1 MIKLDNTIVPPRFIL
16 DKLGEY
22 QTDVDANLTF
32 EARSAEGKKK
42 FSARNKKG
50 NKVFDAVKKSLTAMC
65 SGARRCVYCEDS
77 VGDEVEH
84 FSPKDLY
91 PEKVFRWDNYVYA
104 CGNCNGPKNNKF
116 AVFHANTG
124 AFQTVNPPQG
134 QPAQQPPAGDPA
146 LINPR
151 VEDPL
156 AYCMLDLA
164 GTFKFVI
171 IATTNT
177 REYKKADYTY
187 NDVLRLNHEEREF
200 LRQAREEA
208 YGDYKARL
216 SEYVQQRDANA
227 PPAQL
232 QKMIAQLKKKS
243 HPTVWKEMQRYRQ
256 RGILQGVD
264 SGLDALFIQ
273 APEALTW

>member
-1 MIKLDNTIVPPRFIL
+1 MIQLDNTITPPGDIL
-16 DKLGEY
+16 DQLAVY
-22 QTDVDANLTF
+22 QAEVDAHPTF
-32 EARSAEGKKK
+32 AERSAQGKAT
-42 FSARNKKG
+42 FSSRNRRG
-50 NKVFDAVKKSLTAMC
+50 NRVFDAVKTSLTAMC

-84 FSPKDLY
+84 IFPKDLY
-91 PEKVFRWDNYVYA
+91 PDKVFRWENYVYA

-124 AFQTVNPPQG
+124 VFQTVNPPPR

-151 VEDPL
+151 IEDPL

-164 GTFKFVI
+164 DTFKFVI
-171 IATTNT
+171 IAAANS
-177 REYKKADYTY
+177 RDYYKADYTY
-187 NDVLRLNHEEREF
+187 NEVLRLNHEEREF

-216 SEYVQQRDANA
+216 TEYVQQRDAGA
-227 PPAQL
+227 QPARLQQMITQL
-232 QKMIAQLKKKS
+232 QKKS
-243 HPTVWKEMQRYRQ
+243 HPTVWKEMQRYYRI
-256 RGILQGVD
+256 GILEGVD
-264 SGLDALFIQ
+264 ADLSARFSQ